1 MSENT
6 EHFTQDDVGDE
17 NIEWVG
23 ELAKESQIP
32 KIIFGIMLLPAFGFG
47 IFVLAGVYIT
57 INYTTY
63 GITDRA
69 LYKKKG
75 LLSEKTKRVPL
86 SKIQNTE
93 YSRSFIEKQFN
104 IGSVQVSSAG
114 SSGKELNFRAVSNP
128 EDIRDL
134 INRLS
139 RNQKNKSDEKD
150 NSSEIDNKDILNE
163 VRKTRK
169 NLEEIARHL
178 DDND

>member
-1 MSENT
+1 MSKNT
-6 EHFTQDDVGDE
+6 ENFTQEDVGDE

-32 KIIFGIMLLPAFGFG
+32 TIIIGIILLP
-47 IFVLAGVYIT
+47 VLGSGLFILINAYIT

-63 GITDRA
+63 AITDRA

-93 YSRSFIEKQFN
+93 YSRSFVEKQFD

-128 EDIRDL
+128 EDVRDL
-134 INRLS
+134 INSLS
-139 RNQKNKSDEKD
+139 KNQKDKS
-150 NSSEIDNKDILNE
+150 NSEDASSGTNEKDILE
-163 VRKTRK
+163 EIRKTRK
-169 NLEEIARHL
+169 NLERIARHL
-178 DDND
+178 DDN